1 MRKNQGK
8 AGKTAV
14 ILYCENKN
22 FYKHQK
28 RQIEYIIRAK
38 MAAINS
44 SIEGSLV
51 LLNAWYIRAIAA
63 VLILFIGFIIGKLIG
78 KTLFRIFNNL
88 EINSM
93 LRSLGIKVDAE
104 KKISSLAEY
113 FVYFITII
121 IFLNNLGVT
130 TTIIYILA
138 GAVAIVFI
146 GYSLLAMKDFIPNMF
161 AGFYINKHRM
171 IRKGG
176 LVRAGSVE
184 GRVVEINLIET
195 KIRTKDGDIVYI
207 PNSTLTKTGVTQ
219 INKKSEK

>member
-1 MRKNQGK
+1 VRKNQGK